1 MKFLFLNRDYT
12 DFLEWLYAVN
22 QGLEGRSY
30 DEQLRVRNDSLF
42 GVADFY
48 SSNLR
53 DIGEEAYELHI
64 NNEYLQR
71 AWANQHGIEA
81 PNRSGIQ
88 SVRKLSS
95 IPVFK
100 SILSPVRRLLAWE
113 RSSWFY
119 KILASQIRHYRPDV
133 LINQD
138 LFGLSSQFLHE
149 VKPYVRL
156 MVGQHAATPF
166 TRTDVLHCYDLMIS
180 SFPPTVECFRKQ
192 GVNAELNRMGFEPRV
207 LSGLRQAAPLRDVS
221 FIGSFQTI
229 HRSRQVFFEQL
240 CARLNA
246 STTFEIWAP
255 TLAEIPPKSPLRQCY
270 RGPIWGREMYHIL
283 NSSRITL
290 NHHGDVLPFANN
302 MRLFEATGVG
312 TLLVTDWKENLV
324 DMFDVGKE
332 VITYRTP
339 EECAEVIKYYLAHED
354 ERNKVAQAGH
364 ARTLREHTYRQ
375 RVRQLIEIVG
385 RYL

>member
-1 MKFLFLNRDYT
+1 MKFLFLNGDYA

-22 QGLEGRSY
+22 QGLEARSY

-48 SSNLR
+48 SSNLQ

-71 AWANQHGIEA
+71 AWANQHGIEV

-113 RSSWFY
+113 RSPWFY
-119 KILASQIRHYRPDV
+119 KILASQIRHHRPDV
-133 LINQD
+133 LINQN
-138 LFGLSSQFLHE
+138 LFGLSAQFLHE

-207 LSGLRQAAPLRDVS
+207 LSCLRQVAPLRDVS
-221 FIGSFQTI
+221 FVGSFQPV
-229 HRSRQVFFEQL
+229 HRSRLVFLEQL

-255 TLAEIPPKSPLRQCY
+255 TIEEIPKGSPLRRCY
-270 RGPIWGREMYHIL
+270 RGSIWGREMYHAL
-283 NSSRITL
+283 STSRMTL
-290 NHHGDVLPFANN
+290 NHHGDVLPYANN

-312 TLLVTDWKENLV
+312 TLLMTDWKENLV
-324 DMFDVGKE
+324 DMFDAGKE
-332 VITYRTP
+332 VIAYRTP
-339 EECAEVIKYYLAHED
+339 DECAELIKYYLAHED
-354 ERNKVAQAGH
+354 ERTKIAHAGQI
-364 ARTLREHTYRQ
+364 RTLREHTYRQ
-375 RVRQLIEIVG
+375 RMQEFIEIVG
-385 RYL
+385 QYL